1 MLIPTWAAWPP
12 GQSHRLTRREEIIL
26 ARRAIGISSY
36 YNGSRSRT
44 YIDVTSQEIKQQ
56 QELDKINRQVDMIGQ
71 SVLVLAI
78 FLLVIVI
85 GFNIGR
91 WIWSL
96 I

>member
-1 MLIPTWAAWPP
+1 M
-12 GQSHRLTRREEIIL
+12 

>member
-1 MLIPTWAAWPP
+1 M
-12 GQSHRLTRREEIIL
+12 

-56 QELDKINRQVDMIGQ
+56 QEMDKINWQVDMIGQ

-85 GFNIGR
+85 GLNIGR

>member
-1 MLIPTWAAWPP
+1 MIPTWAAWAP
-12 GQSHRLTRREEIIL
+12 GRNHRLTRREEIIL

-85 GFNIGR
+85 GFNICR

>member
-1 MLIPTWAAWPP
+1 MIPTWAAWPP
-12 GQSHRLTRREEIIL
+12 MLIHRLTRREEIIL

-56 QELDKINRQVDMIGQ
+56 QEMDKINRQVDMIGQ

>member
-1 MLIPTWAAWPP
+1 MLIPTWAAWLPT
-12 GQSHRLTRREEIIL
+12 QSHKLTRREEIIL

-56 QELDKINRQVDMIGQ
+56 QEMDKINRQVDMIGQ